1 MASKDTYNNLGVTL
15 AVSPAVLTATNT
27 SAGIDLA
34 GFEGATVVITS
45 GAIAG
50 AGNFT
55 PKLKNPTFFR
65 DPALPMSPRRICLAH
80 FLPPLLRTR
89 LTRSVISA
97 LSAMLRTV
105 ITLNSGTSIA
115 ASAVI
120 IKSHARN
127 KPVA

>member
-1 MASKDTYNNLGVTL
+1 MASRDLYNNVGLTL

-27 SAGIDLA
+27 SAAIDLA
-34 GFEGATVVITS
+34 GFEAATVVITT

-55 PKLKNPTFFR
+55 PKLTHSDTSGGTYTDVAAADLLGSF
-65 DPALPMSPRRICLAH
+65 PAVLAADTAYKVGYKGAKQ
-80 FLPPLLRTR
+80 F
-89 LTRSVISA
+89 VK
-97 LSAMLRTV
+97 TV
-105 ITLNSGTSIA
+105 LTLNSGTSIA

-120 IKSHARN
+120 VKSHARS